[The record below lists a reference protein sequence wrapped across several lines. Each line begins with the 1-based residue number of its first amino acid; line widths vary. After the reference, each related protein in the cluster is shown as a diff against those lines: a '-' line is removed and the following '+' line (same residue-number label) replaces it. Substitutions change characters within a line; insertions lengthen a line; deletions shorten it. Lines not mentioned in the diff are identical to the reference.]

1 MAKRRCGCGCAC
13 GCLLFCYLYVGTGVG
28 RLSAPAPSCYQFCPY
43 FPLCL
48 FSWKSATFVWL
59 VGARARLDAEATS
72 RTCVCGVG
80 MIRACAQNRTLG
92 FTTLAKIIYETY
104 SMCATSRRCICVVFG
119 LWALDVVGT
128 EYHVEYV
135 DHLGLVGG
143 GLDPRRGRPRQR
155 QDEQAQ
161 LCGHGSSRSS
171 ESPPVS
177 RHRIKADKQLNEVDI
192 TCWGQE
198 KYPTRAVPLFPL
210 IAAAAAAAT
219 RGGLAGWTGTF
230 QIAGKA
236 EPSRNRQRAAVDKYR
251 GL

>member
-28 RLSAPAPSCYQFCPY
+28 RLSAPASSCYQFCPY

-135 DHLGLVGG
+135 DHLGLVGEASI
-143 GLDPRRGRPRQR
+143 RGE
-155 QDEQAQ
+155 DD
-161 LCGHGSSRSS
+161 HGKDRTNRRSS
-171 ESPPVS
+171 AGMVQVAHLNPLQS
-177 RHRIKADKQLNEVDI
+177 RDI
-192 TCWGQE
+192 
-198 KYPTRAVPLFPL
+198 
-210 IAAAAAAAT
+210 
-219 RGGLAGWTGTF
+219 GL
-230 QIAGKA
+230 
-236 EPSRNRQRAAVDKYR
+236 RQTSN
-251 GL
+251 